1 MGGRLAFGRM
11 EDFRV
16 GAFVDGDA
24 RVSDDLHSA
33 VQVCALYLELVLVS
47 WEAKWLDV
55 FSMVVLRRQDFK
67 VHLMRR
73 ETGI

>member
-1 MGGRLAFGRM
+1 M
-11 EDFRV
+11 
-16 GAFVDGDA
+16 
-24 RVSDDLHSA
+24 SDDLHSA
-33 VQVCALYLELVLVS
+33 VQICALYLELVLVS

-55 FSMVVLRRQDFK
+55 LSMVVLRRQDFK